1 MQIEP
6 RQDGC
11 RIAADAEFAKKL
23 ALHNGSMSKYARYLT
38 RGEADA
44 DDLLQDTLL
53 RCWAARHSFQ
63 TGTNLGAWIRIVMR
77 NGFISGTR
85 RSWLMI
91 DIDDK
96 DLDDLLLSEPS
107 QEAAVSL
114 KDVHKAINKLPIEQR
129 SAVLLAAEGFSMEE
143 ASRKTGISIGAF
155 KSRLMRGRIQLRIL
169 HDG

>member
-1 MQIEP
+1 M
-6 RQDGC
+6 
-11 RIAADAEFAKKL
+11 
-23 ALHNGSMSKYARYLT
+23 HNGPMSRYARYLT

-91 DIDDK
+91 DIDDE
-96 DLDDLLLSEPS
+96 DLGDLLLSEPS

-114 KDVHKAINKLPIEQR
+114 KDVQKE
-129 SAVLLAAEGFSMEE
+129 
-143 ASRKTGISIGAF
+143 IGRA
-155 KSRLMRGRIQLRIL
+155 
-169 HDG
+169 HV

>member
-1 MQIEP
+1 
-6 RQDGC
+6 
-11 RIAADAEFAKKL
+11 
-23 ALHNGSMSKYARYLT
+23 
-38 RGEADA
+38 
-44 DDLLQDTLL
+44 
-53 RCWAARHSFQ
+53 
-63 TGTNLGAWIRIVMR
+63 MR

-91 DIDDK
+91 DIDDE
-96 DLDDLLLSEPS
+96 DLGDLLLSEPS

-114 KDVHKAINKLPIEQR
+114 KDVQKALDTLPIEQR